1 MSNDAGWSLQTAIY
15 STLTG
20 STAVQAF
27 VGTRVYDEVSQGTAA
42 GVTKPYIVIG
52 ESTQA
57 DWSTKTFDGQESTIT
72 LHAFSEYKGQKE
84 VKQIG
89 NAIYGALHNGTLSV
103 SGQTL
108 VLCQFEFSDSFM
120 EGDGVTRHL
129 VQRYR
134 TLTQSD

>member
-1 MSNDAGWSLQTAIY
+1 MSNDPGWATQQAVY
-15 STLTG
+15 SALTG

-27 VGTRVYDEVSQGTAA
+27 VGTRVYDQVPQTETV
-42 GVTKPYIVIG
+42 KPWVLIG

-84 VKQIG
+84 AKEIG
-89 NAIYGALHNGTLSV
+89 GAIYGVLHNGTFSI
-103 SGQTL
+103 SGQTK
-108 VLCQFEFSDSFM
+108 VFCQFEFSESFM

-134 TLTQSD
+134 LLTQSD

>member
-1 MSNDAGWSLQTAIY
+1 MSNDPGWSTQQAVY
-15 STLTG
+15 SALTG

-27 VGTRVYDEVSQGTAA
+27 IGTRVYDEVSQGTAA
-42 GVTKPYIVIG
+42 GVTKPFVVIG
-52 ESTQA
+52 ETTQS
-57 DWSTKTFDGQESTIT
+57 DWSTKTFDGMESTIT

-89 NAIYGALHNGTLSV
+89 NAMYGVLHNGTFSI
-103 SGQTL
+103 SGQTR
-108 VLCQFEFSDSFM
+108 VLCQFEFSESFM

-134 TLTQSD
+134 LLTQSD